1 MEILVPSAKERPV
14 TVVPFEVTF
23 TSQVVSTVSPKVL
36 TIEALMVVVPAD
48 FGVTTA
54 PVSDAVTVATS

>member
-1 MEILVPSAKERPV
+1 MEISVPSAKERSV

-23 TSQVVSTVSPKVL
+23 TSQDASTVSPKVL
-36 TIEALMVVVPAD
+36 TIEALTVVVPAD